1 MFEKSVLYVVA
12 TPIGNLNDISL
23 RALDI
28 LKAVDIVAVENIQN
42 SKHLLAAHH
51 ISTRLMS
58 LHQHNENFAT
68 DKIVTLLME
77 GQSVALI
84 TDAGTP
90 AISDPGAL
98 LVQQVRAKGYPVIP
112 IPGANAAICAL
123 SAAGIAF
130 PHFFFFGFL
139 STKSAARKREL
150 SQFKSQQYP
159 VIFYEAPHRIIECV
173 QDMIEVMGGHR
184 IVTVARELTKLFE
197 TIQVSSLIET
207 LDWLQSDSH
216 QQKGEFVLILSGA
229 EKLDKSSVSDS
240 AQATLSHL
248 LAELPLKQA
257 VKLAAAITG
266 ENKNA
271 LYQLA
276 LQSKQSDRLTGR

>member
-1 MFEKSVLYVVA
+1 MFEKSALYVVA

-23 RALDI
+23 RALSI
-28 LKAVDIVAVENIQN
+28 LKAVDLIAVENIQN

-68 DKIVTLLME
+68 DKILTLLME

-98 LVQQVRAKGYPVIP
+98 LVRQVRAKGYPVIP

-123 SAAGIAF
+123 SAAGIASQ
-130 PHFFFFGFL
+130 HFFFFGFL
-139 STKSAARKREL
+139 STKSVARAREL
-150 SQFKSQQYP
+150 AQFKSWEYP

-173 QDMIEVMGGHR
+173 EDMIEVVGAHR
-184 IVTVARELTKLFE
+184 ILTLARELTKLFE
-197 TIQVSSLIET
+197 TIHVGSLIET
-207 LDWLQSDSH
+207 LGWLKSDIH

-229 EKLDKSSVSDS
+229 EKLDKSSTSEA
-240 AQATLSHL
+240 AQSTLNHL

-257 VKLAAAITG
+257 VKLAAVITG

-276 LQSKQSDRLTGR
+276 LQSKQPDRLEE